1 MTGATLWGILGKIRN
16 IGGELRYYPVNLDL
30 HDRLVVIVGG
40 GAVAARKARRLV
52 SAGARLRVIAPEL
65 DDRLAA
71 LAAAGD
77 LTHLARCY
85 VSGDLQGAL
94 LAFAATDDAAVNL
107 AVAAEAK
114 RLGILIDVVDAPRRS
129 DFTTPALLERGDL
142 LITVSTGGAS
152 PGLSRRIVSQLE
164 PLFGEEYAQAVTLL
178 AEVREKILTEK
189 GGSAY
194 NERVFAEL
202 AALNLPDMIKNGQ
215 RDAIDQLLLKL
226 SASGSDPGPDGA
238 EKKDPS

>member
-1 MTGATLWGILGKIRN
+1 M
-16 IGGELRYYPVNLDL
+16 RYYPVNLDL

-52 SAGARLRVIAPEL
+52 SAGARLRVIAPKL
-65 DDRLAA
+65 DARLAA
-71 LAAAGD
+71 LAAEGD

-85 VSGDLQGAL
+85 VSGDLEGAL

-107 AVAAEAK
+107 AIAAEAEK
-114 RLGILIDVVDAPRRS
+114 LGIMIDVVDAPRRS
-129 DFTTPALLERGDL
+129 DFITPALLERGDL
-142 LITVSTGGAS
+142 LITVATGGAS
-152 PGLSRRIVSQLE
+152 PGLSRRIVSELE
-164 PLFGEEYAQAVTLL
+164 PLFGEEYAEAVTLL

-202 AALNLPDMIKNGQ
+202 AALDLPALIKNGQ
-215 RDAIDQLLLKL
+215 RDAIDQILLKL
-226 SASGSDPGPDGA
+226 SSFGAEPGPDGA